1 MMNKTTFVAFAA
13 AAMLAM
19 PTISFAD
26 EDGEKTFKKR
36 CVSCHETAPGKHKVG
51 PSLAGVFG
59 RQAGTAEGFSAYK
72 ALAGSTIVWDEA
84 NLDGWLTDP
93 KKFIGATTT
102 MTFKLK
108 KEEER
113 KEIIEYLKGL

>member
-1 MMNKTTFVAFAA
+1 MINKSTLLAFVAATV
-13 AAMLAM
+13 LAM
-19 PTISFAD
+19 PAVSLAD

-36 CVSCHETAPGKHKVG
+36 CASCHSTEAGKHNTG
-51 PSLAGVFG
+51 PSLAGIFG
-59 RQAGTAEGFSAYK
+59 RQAGTAEGFGQYK
-72 ALAGSTIVWDEA
+72 ALTGSDIVWDEA

-93 KKFIGATTT
+93 KKFIGKTST

-113 KEIIEYLKGL
+113 KAIIEYLKGL